1 MPRKIEYTVTAKDF
15 DSLVWT
21 ETVYCKTMR
30 DASKTSME
38 LIREGYCMVNMY
50 IRDMSE
56 IKRQQEDKE
65 FEQYE

>member
-1 MPRKIEYTVTAKDF
+1 MTKKIEYTVTAKDF
-15 DSLVWT
+15 DSIQWT
-21 ETVYCKTMR
+21 KTAYCRTMR
-30 DASKTSME
+30 DASKTAMD

-56 IKRQQEDKE
+56 IKRQQEAKE